1 MRGVCAT
8 PAICASTPHPRRCAQ
23 HPLPQGERVGYSLA
37 MTRTLLIMG
46 PTASGKSALALAVA
60 DRIGGEIVNAD
71 SMQVYRDFRVLTARP
86 SLEEEAQAPHHLYG
100 HVDAAERYST
110 GRWLTDALAAFAQVR
125 ARNKTPILV
134 GGTGL
139 YFKALTQGLAEMPSI
154 DPELRAA
161 LTERVAAEGAPSL
174 HAELTRLDPQ
184 TAARLEPND
193 APRIIRALEVIETTG
208 ESITSFQAN
217 TKPALAPNEWIGLA
231 LTPDREG
238 LYAAINVRFEKML
251 EQGALEEVGAF
262 AARNLDPTLP
272 ATKAHGAPALGA
284 YLRGE
289 MSLQAATEIGQRDTR
304 RYAKR
309 QFTWIANQMPD
320 WQRIAE
326 ADVATRTAAA
336 LKLLAN

>member
-1 MRGVCAT
+1 MK
-8 PAICASTPHPRRCAQ
+8 PA
-23 HPLPQGERVGYSLA
+23 
-37 MTRTLLIMG
+37 LLIMG
-46 PTASGKSALALAVA
+46 PTASGKSALALALA
-60 DRIGGEIVNAD
+60 EHIGGEIINAD
-71 SMQVYRDFRVLTARP
+71 SMQVYRDFRILTARP
-86 SLEEEAQAPHHLYG
+86 TMEEEAQAPHHLYG

-110 GRWLTDALAAFAQVR
+110 GRWLTDALAAIADIR

-154 DPELRAA
+154 DPDLRAA
-161 LTERVAAEGAPSL
+161 LTERANTEGAPAL
-174 HAELTRLDPQ
+174 HAELAQLDPQ

-193 APRIIRALEVIETTG
+193 TPRIIRALEVIDTTG

-217 TKPALAPNEWIGLA
+217 TKPALAANEWRGLA
-231 LTPDREG
+231 LTPDREA
-238 LYAAINVRFEKML
+238 LYASINTRFDKML
-251 EQGALEEVGAF
+251 EQGALDEVRAF

-272 ATKAHGAPALGA
+272 AIKAHGAPALSA

-289 MSLQAATEIGQRDTR
+289 INIAAATQIGQRDTR

-320 WQRIAE
+320 WPRVAETDLSQRC
-326 ADVATRTAAA
+326 AAA
-336 LKLLAN
+336 LNVLEAQ